1 MRLWV
6 AAGGTAGHL
15 LAGAAVLEAAP
26 PEVERM
32 LVVSDRPLDR
42 RLAGE
47 LAMGPTVAVAG
58 TGLARDPRRALA
70 GIARNL
76 SVVPSNVAT
85 LRGLSAPDVV
95 LTLGGFHTPLVA
107 AIGRARGA
115 RVALL
120 EQNAVLG
127 RANQVIAPLAERL
140 LLAWPLELPASYRAR
155 ALVVGNPVR
164 EVVRRA
170 IDRDRARRHLG
181 IGEDELL
188 VTVTSGSL
196 GARAV
201 NEALVGALESLVR
214 GREGLRVW
222 HAMGA
227 HNAVSAP
234 TGVEGYVAR
243 EFWPD
248 LFEVI
253 AASDLVVARAGASTL
268 TELALAGVASVLVP
282 LPNAPRDHQRRN
294 AAIFVEA
301 GAAVLL
307 EEREL
312 TPSRLGGVVG
322 ELLDDPERRARMGMA
337 AKGLANP
344 GAAGMIY
351 EELVALWL
359 D

>member
-1 MRLWV
+1 VRLWV

-26 PEVERM
+26 PEVERT

-42 RLAGE
+42 RLVEQLTLGPAVSIAGK
-47 LAMGPTVAVAG
+47 
-58 TGLARDPRRALA
+58 GLARDPRRALGDVLA
-70 GIARNL
+70 NL
-76 SVVPSNVAT
+76 KVLPSNAEV
-85 LRGLSAPDVV
+85 LWGLPRPDVV

-127 RANQVIAPLAERL
+127 RANQVIAPIARRL
-140 LLAWPLELPASYRAR
+140 LLAWPLALGASYGAR
-155 ALVVGNPVR
+155 SLIVGNPVR
-164 EVVRRA
+164 AAVRSGME
-170 IDRDRARRHLG
+170 RDRARDRLG
-181 IGEDELL
+181 IGPDEVL
-188 VTVTSGSL
+188 VVVTSGSL

-201 NEALVGALESLVR
+201 NEAIVGAARALVQ
-214 GREGLRVW
+214 GREGLRIW
-222 HAMGA
+222 HAMGSR
-227 HNAVSAP
+227 NAVAAP
-234 TGVEGYVAR
+234 VGIDGYVVR

-268 TELALAGVASVLVP
+268 TEIALAGVASVLVP
-282 LPNAPRDHQRRN
+282 LPGAPRDHQRRN
-294 AAIFVEA
+294 AEIFAES
-301 GAAVLL
+301 GAAVLI
-307 EEREL
+307 EESEL
-312 TPSRLGGVVG
+312 APSRLAS
-322 ELLDDPERRARMGMA
+322 ELGALIDDGARRLRMGA
-337 AKGLANP
+337 AARRLANP
-344 GAAGMIY
+344 EAAEMIY

>member
-1 MRLWV
+1 VRLWV

-26 PEVERM
+26 AEVERV
-32 LVVSDRPLDR
+32 LVVSDRPLDLQ
-42 RLAGE
+42 LAKD
-47 LAMGPTVAVAG
+47 LAVGPAVSVAG
-58 TGLARDPRRALA
+58 TGLARAPRRALA
-70 GIARNL
+70 GLAHNL
-76 SVVPSNVAT
+76 AVLPGNVAT
-85 LRGLSAPDVV
+85 LWGLPAPDAV

-107 AIGRARGA
+107 AIARARGA
-115 RVALL
+115 KVALL

-127 RANQVIAPLAERL
+127 RANQVIAPFAERL
-140 LLAWPLELPASYRAR
+140 LLAWPLALPAASRAR

-164 EVVRRA
+164 EAVRCA
-170 IDRDRARRHLG
+170 LDRGRARQRLG
-181 IGEDELL
+181 IPDDEVL

-201 NEALVGALESLVR
+201 NEALVGALDRLIK
-214 GREGLRVW
+214 GREGLRIW

-227 HNAVSAP
+227 RNSVPVPAS
-234 TGVEGYVAR
+234 VEGYVAR

-268 TELALAGVASVLVP
+268 TELALAGVPSVLVP
-282 LPNAPRDHQRRN
+282 LPQAPRDHQRRN
-294 AAIFVEA
+294 ASIFVEA

-307 EEREL
+307 EEGDL
-312 TPSRLGGVVG
+312 SSATLATMVG
-322 ELLDDPERRARMGMA
+322 ELLDDPARRARMGA
-337 AKGLANP
+337 SAKGLANP
-344 GAAGMIY
+344 EAARTIY
-351 EELVALWL
+351 EELVTLWL